1 MDEARRT
8 ALLAALRQALG
19 ADALRTG
26 EAIGERH
33 LSDWSGAPPVRPLAL
48 LRPAS
53 SAEVAAALAIAA
65 EHRVPVVPPGGLTG
79 LAGAAVPLP
88 GSLALSLER
97 MNAIEPVDAAA
108 ATLTAQA
115 GATLAAV
122 QDAAAARGLMFGVD
136 FGARDSCQIGGALAT
151 NAGGNGVLQFGMMRE
166 QVLGLEVVLPGG
178 TVLPMLRPM
187 LKNNTGY
194 DLKQLFIG
202 AEGTLGVI
210 TRAVLRLRPA
220 PRARVAA
227 LVALPSFDAA
237 LALLALLQA
246 SLPGALA
253 AFELMWADFVDASL
267 RWQQLRPPFAEPHP
281 LLALVEVAGGDAA
294 ALQEALEAALAGA
307 MQAGHARDAVIAQT
321 QQQARA
327 LWKLR
332 EATAELPTQM
342 RPPINFDVSL
352 PMAQIGRFA
361 EQCRAALAARW
372 PGHHTV
378 FFGHVGDSNLHL
390 STDGASVGG
399 QLAEVESVVY
409 DMVAAYGGSVSAEH
423 GIGSHKKAVLHL
435 SRTPEELAA
444 MQAIKQVLDPLN
456 LMNPGRIFDPPEVLT
471 HLPPGGNAS
480 GRGDP
485 GHGVPPRAVA

>member
-65 EHRVPVVPPGGLTG
+65 EHRVPVVPQGGLTG

-166 QVLGLEVVLPGG
+166 QVLGLEVVLADGS
-178 TVLPMLRPM
+178 VLPMLRPM
-187 LKNNTGY
+187 IKNNTGY

-210 TRAVLRLRPA
+210 TRALLRLQPA
-220 PRARVAA
+220 PRARATA
-227 LVALPSFDAA
+227 LVAVPGFDAA
-237 LALLALLQA
+237 LALLGRLQA
-246 SLPGALA
+246 RFPASVA
-253 AFELMWADFVDASL
+253 AFELMWRDFVQASL
-267 RWQQLRPPFAEPHP
+267 DWQQLREPFDTAHP
-281 LLALVEVAGGDAA
+281 LLVLTELDGASEA
-294 ALQEALEAALAGA
+294 ALQTELQALLAEALAAGQVRDAALAQS
-307 MQAGHARDAVIAQT
+307 QA
-321 QQQARA
+321 QAA
-327 LWKLR
+327 AFWKIR
-332 EATAELPTQM
+332 EATAELPAHM
-342 RPPINFDVSL
+342 HPPINFDVSL
-352 PMAQIGRFA
+352 PMARIGDFA
-361 EQCRAALAARW
+361 QTARAALTARW
-372 PGHHTV
+372 PGAVSV
-378 FFGHVGDSNLHL
+378 FFGHIGDSNLHL
-390 STDGASVGG
+390 SVDGASVGG
-399 QLAEVESVVY
+399 DEAAVERLVY
-409 DMVAAYGGSVSAEH
+409 ALVADFAGSVSAEH
-423 GIGSHKKAVLHL
+423 GIGLHKKPYLCA
-435 SRTPEELAA
+435 SRTPAELAA
-444 MQAIKQVLDPLN
+444 MRAIKAALDPLG
-456 LMNPGRIFDPPEVLT
+456 LMNPGKLF
-471 HLPPGGNAS
+471 
-480 GRGDP
+480 
-485 GHGVPPRAVA
+485 